1 MALSNCLECGKKV
14 STSAKICPSCG
25 FKDPTKVPDSWTK
38 IFTKSALVLIGI
50 PTITFF
56 LATWIPYGETGF
68 KDKTIN
74 KKISIEE
81 KQKKNISGIDYNKML
96 DFVSNRLQLA
106 SQSTPSIGEFQLLS
120 CMMNNMKPEYLSGT
134 FLLDGMYDGGPRKDM
149 YYKMK
154 KIFDDMDDDILKM
167 SVDCS
172 SNINQ
177 FAR

>member
-1 MALSNCLECGKKV
+1 
-14 STSAKICPSCG
+14 
-25 FKDPTKVPDSWTK
+25 
-38 IFTKSALVLIGI
+38 
-50 PTITFF
+50 
-56 LATWIPYGETGF
+56 
-68 KDKTIN
+68 
-74 KKISIEE
+74 
-81 KQKKNISGIDYNKML
+81 ML

-154 KIFDDMDDDILKM
+154 KIFDDMDNDILKM